1 MNSPKTELKVNKHD
15 CVLAISRILD
25 SRSKGYKG
33 YHFVV
38 VFLRARQ
45 YILTVSLST
54 KVYKHL
60 KIIQLIIMTITFG
73 LTEMKIFGD

>member
-1 MNSPKTELKVNKHD
+1 MNSTKTDLKVNKHD
-15 CVLAISRILD
+15 CLLAISRILD
-25 SRSKGYKG
+25 SRSKGSEG

-60 KIIQLIIMTITFG
+60 NGVLSNCLGNMRECEGIHVS
-73 LTEMKIFGD
+73 